1 MTVARGVCLI
11 KVLVVDDHDLVRTG
25 ITRMLA
31 DIDGL
36 QVVGQADSGEES
48 LKKARELKPD
58 VVLMDVKMPGIGGL
72 EATRKLMRSHPDM
85 KVVAVTVCEED
96 PFPTRLRQAGAAG
109 YMTKG
114 GGLAEMVQAI
124 RLVFAGQRY
133 ISPQIAQQLALK
145 SFQPQVNNSPFDLL
159 SEREIQIALMIVGC
173 QKVQTISDKL
183 CLSPKTVN
191 TTVTVSTKSFRSAA
205 MLSLHC
211 WQYVTAWSMPAP
223 EMTQPFDPSAFLA
236 TCSGRP
242 GVYRMFDSEA
252 RLLYVGKAKNLKKRL
267 ASYFRKTGH
276 APKTGALVARIAQ
289 IETTITA
296 NETEALLLEQT
307 LIKEWR
313 PPYNILLRDD
323 KSYPYVHLSDGNF
336 PRLSIHRGA
345 KKAKGRYFGPYPSA
359 GAIRESLSLMQKT
372 FLVRQCEDSFYK
384 NRTRPCLQY
393 QIKRCKGPCV
403 GLVEPEVYAED
414 VRHSVMFLEGRSNAL
429 TDELNASMEKAAMAL
444 DFERAAE
451 LRDQISLLRRVQDQQ
466 SMDGGTG
473 DVDVVAAFVNPGGAC
488 VHMISVRGGRV
499 LGSKN
504 FFPQVGIEEEVGEVM
519 SAFLAQYFLGGV
531 ERELPNE
538 VIVNV
543 VHDDFPT
550 LIDAIEALR
559 GREMTISHR
568 VRGTRARWQ
577 QLAVTNAEQALSARL
592 ANRQHVTAR
601 FEALAE
607 VLKLDEPPLRL
618 ECYDISHSSG
628 EATVASC
635 VVFGPEGPI
644 KSDYRRYNIEG
655 VTAGDD
661 YAAIHQALTRRF
673 SKIKDGEGKLPDIL
687 LVDGGKGQLSM
698 ARDVLNELAVPD
710 LILLGVAKGATRK
723 AGFETLYLNDAAHE
737 FTLPG
742 DSPALHLIQQ
752 IRDEAHRF
760 AITGHRAR
768 RGKTRRTSTL
778 EGVAGVGPTRRRDLL
793 KHFGGLQELSRASIE
808 EIAKAPGISKKLAES
823 IYANLHSE

>member
-1 MTVARGVCLI
+1 
-11 KVLVVDDHDLVRTG
+11 
-25 ITRMLA
+25 
-31 DIDGL
+31 
-36 QVVGQADSGEES
+36 
-48 LKKARELKPD
+48 
-58 VVLMDVKMPGIGGL
+58 
-72 EATRKLMRSHPDM
+72 
-85 KVVAVTVCEED
+85 
-96 PFPTRLRQAGAAG
+96 
-109 YMTKG
+109 
-114 GGLAEMVQAI
+114 
-124 RLVFAGQRY
+124 
-133 ISPQIAQQLALK
+133 
-145 SFQPQVNNSPFDLL
+145 
-159 SEREIQIALMIVGC
+159 
-173 QKVQTISDKL
+173 
-183 CLSPKTVN
+183 
-191 TTVTVSTKSFRSAA
+191 
-205 MLSLHC
+205 
-211 WQYVTAWSMPAP
+211 
-223 EMTQPFDPSAFLA
+223 MTQPFDPSAFLS

-242 GVYRMFDSEA
+242 GVYRMFDIDG

-289 IETTITA
+289 VETTITA

-307 LIKEWR
+307 LIKESR

-323 KSYPYVHLSDGNF
+323 KSYPYVHLSDGEF

-359 GAIRESLSLMQKT
+359 GAIRESLSILQKT
-372 FLVRQCEDSFYK
+372 FHVRQCEDSFYK

-393 QIKRCKGPCV
+393 QIKRCKAPCV
-403 GLVEPEVYAED
+403 NLVEPQIYNDD

-429 TDELNASMEKAAMAL
+429 TDELNALMEKAAMDL
-444 DFERAAE
+444 DFEHAAE
-451 LRDQISLLRRVQDQQ
+451 LRDQIGLLRRVQDQQ

-488 VHMISVRGGRV
+488 VHLISVRGGRV

-519 SAFLAQYFLGGV
+519 SAFLAQYFLGGG
-531 ERELPNE
+531 ERELPGE

-543 VHDDFPT
+543 VHEDFPT
-550 LIDAIEALR
+550 LIDAIDASR
-559 GREMTISHR
+559 GREITISHR

-577 QLAVTNAEQALSARL
+577 QLAVTNAEQALMARL
-592 ANRQHVTAR
+592 ANRQHVAAR
-601 FEALAE
+601 FEALAQ
-607 VLKLDEPPLRL
+607 VLKLDEPPQRL

-644 KSDYRRYNIEG
+644 KSEYRRYNIEG
-655 VTAGDD
+655 ITAGDD
-661 YAAIHQALTRRF
+661 YAAMHQALTRRF

-698 ARDVLNELAVPD
+698 ARDVMNELAVPD
-710 LILLGVAKGATRK
+710 LILLGVAKGTTRK

-737 FTLPG
+737 FTLKG